1 MNQSQQ
7 KLLAMWSF
15 FLVMVTLV
23 IVDQYF
29 TLGIWGWLS
38 WAVPL
43 FVAMFS
49 LWGGKEEIGRGRPGI
64 RLSEINDY
72 YPLLKAWIVFYTIFQ
87 LQFIAYG
94 LSQDIEFHE
103 LLVTWVLWGGLP
115 LLLPLIGVYEYQ
127 HFKQLGQ
134 DRDSDKFS

>member
-15 FLVMVTLV
+15 FLVIVTLV

-43 FVAMFS
+43 FVVIFL
-49 LWGGKEEIGRGRPGI
+49 LWGGKEALGGGRPGI

-72 YPLLKAWIVFYTIFQ
+72 YPLLKAWVVFYTIFQ

-94 LSQDIEFHE
+94 LSQGVGFHE

-127 HFKQLGQ
+127 RFKQLGQ
-134 DRDSDKFS
+134 DSDKLS